1 MVVEAAHRGRV
12 EGEGLWVH
20 GEWVGLEGVGP
31 AGEAVVNG
39 EGVVDGKEP
48 EWVEPEGVGPA
59 GEEVVRGEEWAAKAV
74 AVADGEEQAAVA

>member
-48 EWVEPEGVGPA
+48 AGVEVA
-59 GEEVVRGEEWAAKAV
+59 GMEVVRGEEWAAKAV
-74 AVADGEEQAAVA
+74 AVAHGEEQAAVA